1 MDFMRIHLPM
11 LPNQYKTTCCT
22 SVMKIKALTTNIIKL
37 GQWHF
42 ITLPTCDI
50 DYKFTVDKYS
60 RPKNQNYMTTV
71 PLLCT
76 VLPFTL
82 SSNSQKKKNRRNLLV
97 MPKIT
102 LDKDYFK

>member
-1 MDFMRIHLPM
+1 MAEARIADAQQVVLYWFGNIGIHIKSM
-11 LPNQYKTTCCT
+11 LKKK
-22 SVMKIKALTTNIIKL
+22 SKKIKALTNNIIKL

-60 RPKNQNYMTTV
+60 RPKNQNHMTTV

-82 SSNSQKKKNRRNLLV
+82 SSHSQK
-97 MPKIT
+97 
-102 LDKDYFK
+102 